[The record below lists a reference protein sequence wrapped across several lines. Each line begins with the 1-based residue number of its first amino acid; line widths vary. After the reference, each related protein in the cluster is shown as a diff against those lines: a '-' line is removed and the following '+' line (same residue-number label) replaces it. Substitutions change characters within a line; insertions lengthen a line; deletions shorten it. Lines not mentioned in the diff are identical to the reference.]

1 MHPPLIPGIEA
12 PVVLITGASAGI
24 GAALARRLADRGA
37 RLVLTARRAD
47 RLVALG
53 LPGDPLIVPADLRD
67 EAALIG
73 VFNAARARFGGVDV
87 VINNAGLGHPASL
100 VEGDSAEWREMFEV
114 NVLAL
119 CVATR
124 EGVADMRARGDRGHI
139 VHISS
144 MAAHRVPPQS
154 AFYAATKHAVRALTE
169 GLRQELHA
177 LGSGIKVTAISP
189 GYVQTEFAARFHKSE
204 EAGAAVYARYPPLQA
219 EDVVEAV
226 LYALGTPAHA
236 GVHDILMRPLAQ
248 PN

>member
-1 MHPPLIPGIEA
+1 
-12 PVVLITGASAGI
+12 
-24 GAALARRLADRGA
+24 
-37 RLVLTARRAD
+37 
-47 RLVALG
+47 
-53 LPGDPLIVPADLRD
+53 
-67 EAALIG
+67 
-73 VFNAARARFGGVDV
+73 
-87 VINNAGLGHPASL
+87 
-100 VEGDSAEWREMFEV
+100 
-114 NVLAL
+114 
-119 CVATR
+119 
-124 EGVADMRARGDRGHI
+124 
-139 VHISS
+139 
-144 MAAHRVPPQS
+144 
-154 AFYAATKHAVRALTE
+154 VRALTE